1 MRPNT
6 EACPSASQVRD
17 VSRTVGG
24 PLGLRCPFS
33 SVTVRN
39 PAGALVESGLS
50 TPDTPGETGGLI
62 VMVRPDPA
70 DAARAIAEDLRA
82 ELAIGG
88 EATERAVERIH
99 LRELEHRDLDGLAA
113 AMRRAE
119 LIRDRTREAVS
130 SRLSQSL
137 NTRVAIH
144 PDTLRRAA
152 AELLAAQTALH
163 TALRLDGQRTQRR
176 RRVRRG

>member
-1 MRPNT
+1 M
-6 EACPSASQVRD
+6 
-17 VSRTVGG
+17 
-24 PLGLRCPFS
+24 
-33 SVTVRN
+33 
-39 PAGALVESGLS
+39 ESGLR

-88 EATERAVERIH
+88 EATERAVERLH
-99 LRELEHRDLDGLAA
+99 LRELEHRDLDGLAV

-119 LIRDRTREAVS
+119 LIRDRTRDAVS
-130 SRLSQSL
+130 SRLSVSL

-152 AELLAAQTALH
+152 AELLAAETALQTAI
-163 TALRLDGQRTQRR
+163 ALDERSVRRR
-176 RRVRRG
+176 RRVRRGGASSATVAGVVVAA